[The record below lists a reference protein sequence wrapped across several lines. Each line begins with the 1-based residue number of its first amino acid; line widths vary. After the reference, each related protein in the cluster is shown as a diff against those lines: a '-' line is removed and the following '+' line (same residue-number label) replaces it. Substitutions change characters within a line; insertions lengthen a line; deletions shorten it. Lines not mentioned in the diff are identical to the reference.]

1 MPFAFV
7 SLWQEC
13 HKIPLEVSVLLMFV
27 DIHQKRVLDH
37 KDLAILAAEEKRK
50 YEEKNRVKT
59 APARERRRNWLA
71 GSVNIKTE
79 RGERCRLKAPGMM
92 LIGQCFSNCNVNE
105 CNFIWRIFHFS
116 LKSVHVEA
124 SFWSISNCIL
134 DDKALEMVH
143 FMRYTVEV
151 GIFYIVICSSFQKL

>member
-1 MPFAFV
+1 MVFF
-7 SLWQEC
+7 
-13 HKIPLEVSVLLMFV
+13 EVSVLLMFV

-92 LIGQCFSNCNVNE
+92 RAMLS
-105 CNFIWRIFHFS
+105 
-116 LKSVHVEA
+116 
-124 SFWSISNCIL
+124 
-134 DDKALEMVH
+134 
-143 FMRYTVEV
+143 
-151 GIFYIVICSSFQKL
+151 KL